1 MLCFAKDFVAS
12 QATSAVPDMVLFR
25 KHPVT
30 ALFKE
35 PISWLQALRCWRWK
49 IMEKALERYYRH
61 FGKPYPLLTTS
72 TRAEAEI
79 LDRIQYCIAANQL
92 EAEPEYKDGIEY

>member
-1 MLCFAKDFVAS
+1 
-12 QATSAVPDMVLFR
+12 
-25 KHPVT
+25 
-30 ALFKE
+30 
-35 PISWLQALRCWRWK
+35 
-49 IMEKALERYYRH
+49 MEKALERYYRH